1 MTVTRLSQHQSPP
14 RTPTLPRRPPTVGAP
29 ARAAASAAEL
39 AAHVA
44 QRRPLRPVGTE
55 GRSVGTASAVTPYEG
70 PTAVR
75 FGAAVLLT
83 KSEVFRACQGL
94 ADADRILRRHGGHEE
109 AAALGD
115 LFELLERRLAASVAV
130 DG

>member
-1 MTVTRLSQHQSPP
+1 
-14 RTPTLPRRPPTVGAP
+14 VGVP

-44 QRRPLRPVGTE
+44 SRRPARPAGTTAPT
-55 GRSVGTASAVTPYEG
+55 GTADDG

-94 ADADRILRRHGGHEE
+94 ADADRILRRHGGHDE

-115 LFELLERRLAASVAV
+115 LFELLERRLAASVAA

>member
-1 MTVTRLSQHQSPP
+1 MTMTRLTQPHP
-14 RTPTLPRRPPTVGAP
+14 RIPSRPSRPTTVGAP
-29 ARAAASAAEL
+29 ARASASAAEL

-44 QRRPLRPVGTE
+44 HRRSLRPVGPEHRVDPTE
-55 GRSVGTASAVTPYEG
+55 PTATPDDR

>member
-1 MTVTRLSQHQSPP
+1 MTVTRLSQHQSPS
-14 RTPTLPRRPPTVGAP
+14 RIPTRPHRPSTVGVP

-44 QRRPLRPVGTE
+44 HRRPLRPVGTAD
-55 GRSVGTASAVTPYEG
+55 RSFASSTDSPDEG